1 MLINWLKNHQL
12 TCSIKSTFGFE
23 CPGCGTQR
31 SIIALL
37 EGNVVES
44 FRLHPGV
51 MLFLITVIFVLIQI
65 IFKLKNGAWYIL
77 FFFCLT
83 VGVSLVNYIFKLI
96 H

>member
-37 EGNVVES
+37 EGNVAES

-51 MLFLITVIFVLIQI
+51 LLFFITMILFL
-65 IFKLKNGAWYIL
+65 FK
-77 FFFCLT
+77 
-83 VGVSLVNYIFKLI
+83 
-96 H
+96 